1 MWLRLTFA
9 AWPTVFGHNASYNL
23 HAYMPHSFDEVYQHI
38 AQLAPLFHANAD
50 VIHALQTGFV
60 RSAPADDSEP
70 CCYVPLLSLSRALA
84 VQIGEAGE
92 WVIPNNDK
100 VNSSQ
105 LWLSKP
111 GISEMVARQLYELLP
126 PDRMVLIR
134 SETTPTLDPLCA
146 ILAIIACRDHQLC
159 DRDHQPMVVTVMT
172 RADSC

>member
-1 MWLRLTFA
+1 MTRSRVATSLR
-9 AWPTVFGHNASYNL
+9 
-23 HAYMPHSFDEVYQHI
+23 
-38 AQLAPLFHANAD
+38 
-50 VIHALQTGFV
+50 
-60 RSAPADDSEP
+60 
-70 CCYVPLLSLSRALA
+70 SLSRALA

-146 ILAIIACRDHQLC
+146 ILAITVGSRDHQLVIVIIC
-159 DRDHQPMVVTVMT
+159 PW
-172 RADSC
+172 SSL